1 MPLQNNSEQDL
12 TGPVLLSGSVHSDGR
27 TITLVY
33 DETLAALDESHHFD
47 HFTVNAGG
55 TDIPID
61 YGISNNDSITLD
73 LAEPGIIEEQNVTV
87 TYVDSTGTH
96 DDAVQD
102 IYGNGADSQTLQL
115 VNNSTLDRTSPV
127 IKSGKVEESGL
138 RITLLYDEV
147 LAQQPTAEPSDFV
160 LYLGTDEIP
169 FYDRINEVSTHGDE
183 VHIGLTERIG
193 IDEVVKLSY
202 QGPSDGDH
210 TTISDQSGNDAASF
224 AHQVLENTS
233 TQDLH
238 HRISSLQ
245 RPPMMEPK

>member
-1 MPLQNNSEQDL
+1 M
-12 TGPVLLSGSVHSDGR
+12 
-27 TITLVY
+27 
-33 DETLAALDESHHFD
+33 
-47 HFTVNAGG
+47 
-55 TDIPID
+55 
-61 YGISNNDSITLD
+61 
-73 LAEPGIIEEQNVTV
+73 
-87 TYVDSTGTH
+87 
-96 DDAVQD
+96 
-102 IYGNGADSQTLQL
+102 
-115 VNNSTLDRTSPV
+115 

-202 QGPSDGDH
+202 QGPRMGTIQQSRISQVMMRQVSH
-210 TTISDQSGNDAASF
+210 IKFSTTRQRRM
-224 AHQVLENTS
+224 
-233 TQDLH
+233 LH